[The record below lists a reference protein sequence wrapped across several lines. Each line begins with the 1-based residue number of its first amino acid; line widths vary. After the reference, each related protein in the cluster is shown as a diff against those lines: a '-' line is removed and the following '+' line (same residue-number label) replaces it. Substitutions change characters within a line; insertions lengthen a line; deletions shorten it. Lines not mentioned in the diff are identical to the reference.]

1 MPIDNE
7 SDLIGAIYDC
17 VIDHRN
23 WEHVVRRV
31 AEATNSVSAGL
42 YFRHRMDPA
51 RVTVQH
57 NMDQSFI
64 DAYIET
70 YSRIDPLA
78 PVAMTINPGEI
89 RNGKEV
95 TQTDNYKRSAFFNEW
110 ALPQDWI
117 DVVGVGILRA
127 PDAFGL
133 FSLWRSSAATSLEPR
148 ALQLLADLAPHLKR
162 AFDIHVLLAAAS
174 ERATSLAV
182 AAQNA
187 GFAVVLLT
195 EHCRV
200 TFANARAEELLRR
213 REGLLLER
221 GCLAASTLLATR
233 RLRALARTVS
243 NTALTG
249 RHRGGTFE
257 LERDRGRTPLVAH
270 LIPLGPKNAAAFVE
284 VERPTLAM
292 FIVDPASDIAKRV
305 EGFAARFGLTAS
317 EARVLSEIIRGAGIA
332 EAAFNLG
339 VTEATVRTH
348 TSHIFAKTET
358 KRQTEL
364 IRRFFETT
372 LPFAQY
378 DARI

>member
-1 MPIDNE
+1 MPIERNDG
-7 SDLIGAIYDC
+7 DLIGAIYDC

-70 YSRIDPLA
+70 YSRMDPLA

-89 RNGKEV
+89 RDGTAV
-95 TQTDNYKRSAFFNEW
+95 TQTDKYKRSAFFNEW
-110 ALPQDWI
+110 AQPQDWI

-133 FSLWRSSAATSLEPR
+133 FSLWRSSLAIPLEPR

-162 AFDIHVLLAAAS
+162 AFDIHVLLAAAR
-174 ERATSLAV
+174 ERAASIAV
-182 AAQNA
+182 ATQIA

-195 EHCRV
+195 EDCRV
-200 TFANARAEELLRR
+200 IFANGRAEELLRR

-221 GCLAASTLLATR
+221 GRLAASTLSATK

-243 NTALTG
+243 DTALTG
-249 RHRGGTFE
+249 RHRGGTIE
-257 LERDRGRTPLVAH
+257 LDRDGGRTPLVAH
-270 LIPLGPKNAAAFVE
+270 LIPLRPVNAVAFLE
-284 VERPTLAM
+284 VERPALAI
-292 FIVDPASDIAKRV
+292 FIVDPASDFAMRV
-305 EGFAARFGLTAS
+305 GGFAARFGLTAA
-317 EARVLSEIIRGAGIA
+317 EARVLSEIIRGAGLAEAASNLGIA
-332 EAAFNLG
+332 EATA
-339 VTEATVRTH
+339 RTH
-348 TSHIFAKTET
+348 ASHIFAKTET

-372 LPFAQY
+372 LP
-378 DARI
+378 